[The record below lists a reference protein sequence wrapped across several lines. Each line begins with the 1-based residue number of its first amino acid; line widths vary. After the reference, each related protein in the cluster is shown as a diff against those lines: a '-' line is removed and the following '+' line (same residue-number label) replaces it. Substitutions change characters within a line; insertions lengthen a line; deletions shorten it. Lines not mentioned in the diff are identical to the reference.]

1 MGVPAGR
8 GANCARCCGVARRA
22 KVSDKVGCPVK
33 NSFHTQPSAAPVR
46 RPRATAESRRKRQEG
61 LLHGSPGVDAL
72 LLRLHAANDIP
83 QFWAALQVLLSKTTP
98 HDALIVYLNFLDFE
112 TSWQAT
118 EILATPNAQRPSN
131 WFQNRRQVDM
141 TPQFVLSQPKKLKI
155 YRLSDVVPN
164 ASELRRSAFFKQ
176 FLEPFGWHHLAVA
189 LYWRGNR
196 VGSQIAIR
204 RTAKQG
210 DFTAKEIAFLEAVYP
225 HIETVL
231 NRLLG
236 YEEERARRR
245 WLEAFNHHLPFA
257 LLFLNWEMKSLYV
270 NQAGLDQSALWN
282 FGPAKARAYQP
293 RAVFSPPAEVGKAC
307 AALKAEW
314 LEHQSLGK
322 PHPGGA
328 TQVKHPTQPGFVA
341 TIRLHIEEHVR
352 TAYPGFIV
360 YLENQSSGSAID
372 RLPAHS
378 LLGQL
383 TVAER
388 EIARHVSEGLDN
400 VEIAR
405 RLRKSVKTVKGQ
417 LTSIFKKLGV
427 NGRNQ
432 LMVRLR

>member
-1 MGVPAGR
+1 MAKPKPSSLIGSDARPGGRAR
-8 GANCARCCGVARRA
+8 GA
-22 KVSDKVGCPVK
+22 
-33 NSFHTQPSAAPVR
+33 
-46 RPRATAESRRKRQEG
+46 RATAKGG
-61 LLHGSPGVDAL
+61 LLHGSPRIDTL
-72 LLRLHAANDIP
+72 LLQLHASNDIP
-83 QFWAALQVLLSKTTP
+83 QFWAALQAMLGEMIP

-118 EILATPNAQRPSN
+118 EILATPNAQRPTK

-141 TPQFVLSQPKKLKI
+141 TPRFVLSQPKKIKI
-155 YRLSDVVPN
+155 YRLSDVVPDRS
-164 ASELRRSAFFKQ
+164 ALRQSAFFKE

-189 LYWRGNR
+189 LYWRGDR

-204 RTAKQG
+204 RTEKQG
-210 DFTAKEIAFLEAVYP
+210 DFTEKEIEFLDAVYP

-231 NRLLG
+231 NRLLA

-257 LLFLNWEMKSLYV
+257 LLFLNWEMKPLYV
-270 NQAGLDQSALWN
+270 NQAGLEQCALWN

-293 RAVFSPPAEVGKAC
+293 RAVFTPPAEILAAC

-314 LEHQSLGK
+314 LQHQSDGT

-328 TQVKHPTQPGFVA
+328 TTVPHPTQAGFAA
-341 TIRLHIEEHVR
+341 TVRLHVEEHVR

-360 YLENQSSGSAID
+360 YLENQSAAPVLD
-372 RLPAHS
+372 QLPAHS
-378 LLGQL
+378 LLAQL

-388 EIARHVSEGLDN
+388 EIARLVTEGLDN
-400 VEIAR
+400 DEIAR

-427 NGRNQ
+427 SGRNQ

>member
-1 MGVPAGR
+1 M
-8 GANCARCCGVARRA
+8 
-22 KVSDKVGCPVK
+22 KD
-33 NSFHTQPSAAPVR
+33 SFPTQPSTPSRA
-46 RPRATAESRRKRQEG
+46 PRATAAGARDKRQDG
-61 LLHGSPGVDAL
+61 LLHGSPGVDVL

-83 QFWAALQVLLSKTTP
+83 QFWLALQGLLGATIP

-118 EILATPNAQRPSN
+118 EILATPNAQRPTK

-141 TPQFVLSQPKKLKI
+141 TPQFVLSQPKKIKI
-155 YRLSDVVPN
+155 YRLSDVVPDQ
-164 ASELRRSAFFKQ
+164 SELRRSAFFKE

-189 LYWRGNR
+189 LYWRGER

-210 DFTAKEIAFLEAVYP
+210 DFTAKEVALLEAVHA

-231 NRLLG
+231 HRLLA

-270 NQAGLDQSALWN
+270 NQAGLEQCAQWN

-293 RAVFSPPAEVGKAC
+293 RAVFAPPAEIVQAC
-307 AALKAEW
+307 GALKTAW
-314 LEHQSLGK
+314 LEHHAIGK

-328 TQVKHPTQPGFVA
+328 TTVSHPTQGGFTA
-341 TIRLHIEEHVR
+341 TIRLHVEAHVR
-352 TAYPGFIV
+352 TAYPGFII
-360 YLENQSSGSAID
+360 YLENHAAMPALDQ
-372 RLPAHS
+372 LPAHS

-388 EIARHVSEGLDN
+388 EIARHVTAGLDN
-400 VEIAR
+400 KEIAR

>member
-1 MGVPAGR
+1 MASPRPSPARKSISPARSR
-8 GANCARCCGVARRA
+8 GASPLLHN
-22 KVSDKVGCPVK
+22 
-33 NSFHTQPSAAPVR
+33 
-46 RPRATAESRRKRQEG
+46 SRRID
-61 LLHGSPGVDAL
+61 SL
-72 LLRLHAANDIP
+72 LLQLHASHDIP
-83 QFWAALQVLLSKTTP
+83 QFWSALQTVLGEMIP

-118 EILATPNAQRPSN
+118 EILATPNAQRPTK
-131 WFQNRRQVDM
+131 WFQNRREVDM
-141 TPQFVLSQPKKLKI
+141 TPQFVLSQPRKIKI
-155 YRLSDVVPN
+155 YRLSDVVPDQ
-164 ASELRRSAFFKQ
+164 SELRRSAFFRE

-189 LYWRGNR
+189 LYWRGDR

-204 RTAKQG
+204 RTEKQG
-210 DFTAKEIAFLEAVYP
+210 DFTAGEIGFLEAVYP

-231 NRLLG
+231 NRLLA

-257 LLFLNWEMKSLYV
+257 LLFLNWEMKPLYV
-270 NQAGLDQSALWN
+270 NQAGLEQCALWN

-293 RAVFSPPAEVGKAC
+293 RAVFSTPAEIVKAC
-307 AALKAEW
+307 GALKADW
-314 LEHQSLGK
+314 LAQQSGA
-322 PHPGGA
+322 PAHPTGA
-328 TQVKHPTQPGFVA
+328 TTVPNPTQPGFTA
-341 TIRLHIEEHVR
+341 TIRLHVEEHVR

-360 YLENQSSGSAID
+360 YLENQTAVPALD
-372 RLPAHS
+372 QLPAHS

-388 EIARHVSEGLDN
+388 EIARLVTQGLDN
-400 VEIAR
+400 DEIAR

-427 NGRNQ
+427 SGRNQ

>member
-1 MGVPAGR
+1 M
-8 GANCARCCGVARRA
+8 
-22 KVSDKVGCPVK
+22 K
-33 NSFHTQPSAAPVR
+33 NSFHTAVTDAVQPARPAAAVEKR
-46 RPRATAESRRKRQEG
+46 GRKAG
-61 LLHGSPGVDAL
+61 LLHGSPSVDSL

-83 QFWAALQVLLSKTTP
+83 QFWAALQGLLRETTP

-118 EILATPNAQRPSN
+118 EILATPNAQRPTM

-155 YRLSDVVPN
+155 YRLSDVVPDES
-164 ASELRRSAFFKQ
+164 ALRRSAFFKE

-189 LYWRGNR
+189 LYWRGDQ

-210 DFTAKEIAFLEAVYP
+210 DFTAKEVAFLEAVHP

-231 NRLLG
+231 NRLLA

-270 NQAGLDQSALWN
+270 NQAGLEQCALWN

-293 RAVFSPPAEVGKAC
+293 RAVFSPPAEIVKVC
-307 AALKAEW
+307 TALKAEW
-314 LEHQSLGK
+314 LDHQSAGK
-322 PHPGGA
+322 PYTGGA
-328 TQVKHPTQPGFVA
+328 TKVNHPTQTGFAA
-341 TIRLHIEEHVR
+341 TVRLHVEAHVR

-360 YLENQSSGSAID
+360 FLENQTTVPAMD

-378 LLGQL
+378 LLGKL

-388 EIARHVSEGLDN
+388 EIARHVGEGLDN
-400 VEIAR
+400 EEIAR

-417 LTSIFKKLGV
+417 LTSIFRKLGV

>member
-1 MGVPAGR
+1 M
-8 GANCARCCGVARRA
+8 
-22 KVSDKVGCPVK
+22 KQ
-33 NSFHTQPSAAPVR
+33 SFHTQSPAPAGGAAVPGRQR
-46 RPRATAESRRKRQEG
+46 RRTKREG
-61 LLHGSPGVDAL
+61 LLHGSPGIDAL

-83 QFWAALQVLLSKTTP
+83 AFWAALQELLRQTTP

-118 EILATPNAQRPSN
+118 EILATPNAQRPTK

-155 YRLSDVVPN
+155 YRLSDVVPDR
-164 ASELRRSAFFKQ
+164 SELRRSAFFKE

-189 LYWRGNR
+189 LYWRGDR

-210 DFTAKEIAFLEAVYP
+210 DFTAQEIAFLEAVYP

-231 NRLLG
+231 NRLLA

-270 NQAGLDQSALWN
+270 NQAGLEQCALWN

-293 RAVFSPPAEVGKAC
+293 RAVFAPPAEVSKAC

-314 LEHQSLGK
+314 LEHQSMGQ

-328 TQVKHPTQPGFVA
+328 TKVNHPTQAGLTA

-360 YLENQSSGSAID
+360 YLENQTSVPAMD

-388 EIARHVSEGLDN
+388 EIARQVTEGLDN
-400 VEIAR
+400 EEIAR

-432 LMVRLR
+432 LMARLR

>member
-1 MGVPAGR
+1 M
-8 GANCARCCGVARRA
+8 
-22 KVSDKVGCPVK
+22 K
-33 NSFHTQPSAAPVR
+33 NSFHTAVTAAAQPARLAAAIEKR
-46 RPRATAESRRKRQEG
+46 GRKAG
-61 LLHGSPGVDAL
+61 LLHGSPSVDSL

-83 QFWAALQVLLSKTTP
+83 QFWAALQGLLRETTP

-118 EILATPNAQRPSN
+118 EILATPNAQRPTM

-155 YRLSDVVPN
+155 YRLSDVVPDES
-164 ASELRRSAFFKQ
+164 ALRRSAFFKE

-189 LYWRGNR
+189 LYWRGDQ

-210 DFTAKEIAFLEAVYP
+210 DFTAKEVAFLEAVHP

-231 NRLLG
+231 NRLLA

-270 NQAGLDQSALWN
+270 NQAGLEQCALWN

-293 RAVFSPPAEVGKAC
+293 RAVFSPPAEIVKVC

-314 LEHQSLGK
+314 LEHQSAGK
-322 PHPGGA
+322 PYTGGA
-328 TQVKHPTQPGFVA
+328 TKVNHPRQAGFAA
-341 TIRLHIEEHVR
+341 TVRLHVEAHVR

-360 YLENQSSGSAID
+360 FLENPTAVPAMD

-378 LLGQL
+378 LLGKL

-388 EIARHVSEGLDN
+388 EIARHVGEGLDN
-400 VEIAR
+400 EEIAR

-417 LTSIFKKLGV
+417 LTSIFRKLGV
-427 NGRNQ
+427 DGRNQ

>member
-1 MGVPAGR
+1 M
-8 GANCARCCGVARRA
+8 
-22 KVSDKVGCPVK
+22 K
-33 NSFHTQPSAAPVR
+33 NSFHTSLTGVPRGQ
-46 RPRATAESRRKRQEG
+46 RPESSKGKRERQGG
-61 LLHGSPGVDAL
+61 LLHGSAGIDSR

-83 QFWAALQVLLSKTTP
+83 QFWTALQALLGATIP
-98 HDALIVYLNFLDFE
+98 YDALIVYLNFLDFE

-118 EILATPNAQRPSN
+118 EILATPNAQRPTK

-141 TPQFVLSQPKKLKI
+141 TPRFVLAQPTKIKI
-155 YRLSDVVPN
+155 YRLSDVVPDQ
-164 ASELRRSAFFKQ
+164 SELRRSAFFKE

-189 LYWRGNR
+189 LYWRGDR

-210 DFTAKEIAFLEAVYP
+210 DFTAKEVALLEAVYP

-231 NRLLG
+231 HRLLAS
-236 YEEERARRR
+236 EEERARRR

-270 NQAGLDQSALWN
+270 NQAGLEQCALWN

-293 RAVFSPPAEVGKAC
+293 RAVFAPPAEIVQAC

-314 LEHQSLGK
+314 LEHQSMGK
-322 PHPGGA
+322 RHPGGA
-328 TQVKHPTQPGFVA
+328 TKVSQPTQVGFTA
-341 TIRLHIEEHVR
+341 TIRLHVEEHVR

-360 YLENQSSGSAID
+360 YLENHAAMPALDQ
-372 RLPAHS
+372 LPAHS

-388 EIARHVSEGLDN
+388 EIARQVSAGLDN
-400 VEIAR
+400 EEIAR

>member
-1 MGVPAGR
+1 M
-8 GANCARCCGVARRA
+8 
-22 KVSDKVGCPVK
+22 K
-33 NSFHTQPSAAPVR
+33 NSFHTSLSGAPRVARPEAAGNR
-46 RPRATAESRRKRQEG
+46 RRRKAG
-61 LLHGSPGVDAL
+61 LLHGSPGLDAL

-83 QFWAALQVLLSKTTP
+83 QFWAALQALLGETTP

-118 EILATPNAQRPSN
+118 EILATPNAQRPTK

-141 TPQFVLSQPKKLKI
+141 TPQFVLSQPKKIKI
-155 YRLSDVVPN
+155 YRLSDVVPD
-164 ASELRRSAFFKQ
+164 ASELRRSAFFKE

-189 LYWRGNR
+189 LYWRGDR

-210 DFTAKEIAFLEAVYP
+210 DFTAGEVAFLEAVHP

-231 NRLLG
+231 NRLLA

-270 NQAGLDQSALWN
+270 NQAGLEQCAQWN

-293 RAVFSPPAEVGKAC
+293 RAVFAPPAEIVKVC
-307 AALKAEW
+307 TALKADW
-314 LEHQSLGK
+314 LDHQSAGK
-322 PHPGGA
+322 AHHGGA
-328 TQVKHPTQPGFVA
+328 TKVSHPKQPGFTA
-341 TIRLHIEEHVR
+341 TVRLHVEAHVR

-360 YLENQSSGSAID
+360 FLENQATAPAMD

-378 LLGQL
+378 LLGKL

-388 EIARHVSEGLDN
+388 EIARQVGEGLDN
-400 VEIAR
+400 EEIAR
-405 RLRKSVKTVKGQ
+405 RLSKSVKTVKGQ
-417 LTSIFKKLGV
+417 LTSIFRKLGV

>member
-1 MGVPAGR
+1 M
-8 GANCARCCGVARRA
+8 
-22 KVSDKVGCPVK
+22 KH
-33 NSFHTQPSAAPVR
+33 SFHTTSAVAPGRARPAAGAPR
-46 RPRATAESRRKRQEG
+46 RRSKPG
-61 LLHGSPGVDAL
+61 LLHGSPGIDGL

-83 QFWAALQVLLSKTTP
+83 QFWAALQAMLGATIP

-118 EILATPNAQRPSN
+118 EILATPNAQRPTT

-141 TPQFVLSQPKKLKI
+141 TPRFVLAQPKKLKI
-155 YRLSDVVPN
+155 YRLSDVVPDR
-164 ASELRRSAFFKQ
+164 SELRRSAFFKE

-189 LYWRGNR
+189 LYWRGEQ
-196 VGSQIAIR
+196 VGSEIAIR
-204 RTAKQG
+204 RTAQQG
-210 DFTAKEIAFLEAVYP
+210 DFSAKEVAWLEAVHP

-231 NRLLG
+231 NRLLA

-270 NQAGLDQSALWN
+270 NQAGLEQCALWN

-293 RAVFSPPAEVGKAC
+293 RAVFAPPAEIVQAC
-307 AALKAEW
+307 AALKTEW
-314 LEHQSLGK
+314 LEHQSRGR

-328 TQVKHPTQPGFVA
+328 TKVSHPTQAGFTA
-341 TIRLHIEEHVR
+341 TIRLHVEEHVR

-360 YLENQSSGSAID
+360 YLENHANVPALDQ
-372 RLPAHS
+372 LPAHS

-388 EIARHVSEGLDN
+388 EIARRVSEGLDN
-400 VEIAR
+400 EEIAR

-417 LTSIFKKLGV
+417 LTSIFRKLGV

>member
-1 MGVPAGR
+1 M
-8 GANCARCCGVARRA
+8 
-22 KVSDKVGCPVK
+22 KH
-33 NSFHTQPSAAPVR
+33 SFHTSP
-46 RPRATAESRRKRQEG
+46 PRAPGPARPTAAARRNKAG
-61 LLHGSPGVDAL
+61 LLHGAPGVDSL
-72 LLRLHAANDIP
+72 LLRLHAANDLP
-83 QFWAALQVLLSKTTP
+83 QFWAGLQELLRETIP

-118 EILATPNAQRPSN
+118 EILATPNAQRPTK

-164 ASELRRSAFFKQ
+164 QSELRRSAFFKE

-189 LYWRGNR
+189 LYWRGDR

-204 RTAKQG
+204 RTEKQG

-231 NRLLG
+231 NRLLA

-257 LLFLNWEMKSLYV
+257 LMFLNWEMKSLYV
-270 NQAGLDQSALWN
+270 NQAGLEQCALWN

-293 RAVFSPPAEVGKAC
+293 RAVFAPPAEVSKAC

-314 LEHQSLGK
+314 LEHQSMGK
-322 PHPGGA
+322 SHPAGA
-328 TQVKHPTQPGFVA
+328 TKVNHPTQVGLTA
-341 TIRLHIEEHVR
+341 TIRLHVEEHVR

-360 YLENQSSGSAID
+360 YLENQTAVPAMD

-383 TVAER
+383 TAAER
-388 EIARHVSEGLDN
+388 EIARNVAEGLDN
-400 VEIAR
+400 EEIAR

>member
-1 MGVPAGR
+1 MADND
-8 GANCARCCGVARRA
+8 GA
-22 KVSDKVGCPVK
+22 DMK
-33 NSFHTQPSAAPVR
+33 NSFPTSGTGPARVA
-46 RPRATAESRRKRQEG
+46 RPAVARGERGRHAG
-61 LLHGSPGVDAL
+61 LLHGSPGIDAR

-83 QFWAALQVLLSKTTP
+83 QFWTALQALLGATIP

-118 EILATPNAQRPSN
+118 EILATPNAQRPTK

-141 TPQFVLSQPKKLKI
+141 TPRFVLAQPKKIKI
-155 YRLSDVVPN
+155 YRLSDVVPDQ
-164 ASELRRSAFFKQ
+164 SELRRSAFFKE

-189 LYWRGNR
+189 LYWRGEH

-210 DFTAKEIAFLEAVYP
+210 DLSAKEVALLEAVHP

-231 NRLLG
+231 NRLLA

-270 NQAGLDQSALWN
+270 NQAGLEQCSSWN

-293 RAVFSPPAEVGKAC
+293 RAVFSPPAEVVQAC
-307 AALKAEW
+307 AALKTEW
-314 LEHQSLGK
+314 LAHQPMGR
-322 PHPGGA
+322 PHLGGA
-328 TQVKHPTQPGFVA
+328 TKVSHPTQAGFTA

-360 YLENQSSGSAID
+360 YLENHAAKPALDQ
-372 RLPAHS
+372 LPAHS

-388 EIARHVSEGLDN
+388 EIARHVSEGLGND
-400 VEIAR
+400 EIAR

-427 NGRNQ
+427 NGRNR